1 LFGIV
6 IYYTDICRVNQNK
19 DTMETKVKKF
29 KKFKYHTSFRFTD
42 SKDGSKHSFQTQL
55 YKVGVYGIWNNDA
68 GAQSGY
74 VPSALVRMEKQL
86 KKLQDEGKIKDLEFG
101 REIVVSEE
109 TGFWEEV
116 E

>member
-1 LFGIV
+1 
-6 IYYTDICRVNQNK
+6 
-19 DTMETKVKKF
+19 M
-29 KKFKYHTSFRFTD
+29 
-42 SKDGSKHSFQTQL
+42 
-55 YKVGVYGIWNNDA
+55 YGIWNNDA

>member
-1 LFGIV
+1 
-6 IYYTDICRVNQNK
+6 
-19 DTMETKVKKF
+19 METKVKKS

-55 YKVGVYGIWNNDA
+55 YKVGVYGIWDNNA
-68 GAQSGY
+68 GEQGGY
-74 VPSALVRMEKQL
+74 VPSGLVKMEKKMKQL
-86 KKLQDEGKIKDLEFG
+86 QEEGKIKDLEFG
-101 REIVVSEE
+101 REITVSEE